1 MTKIRSFLYLVIFQ
15 KKEHSEGESSGEKSD
30 YMEEDEENDQ
40 NSHFWDVSDEL
51 RQTDMVIGNNEVV
64 DSSQENKP
72 G

>member
-1 MTKIRSFLYLVIFQ
+1 
-15 KKEHSEGESSGEKSD
+15 
-30 YMEEDEENDQ
+30 MEEDEENDQ